1 MKEKEFSHMTY
12 NDRLR
17 LDTLTRAG
25 HKPKEVAEILH
36 KHISTIYR
44 ELGRGRYMHTN
55 SDLTEEERY
64 NPEEADRK
72 ARENLKAKG
81 AGLKIGNDIELAN
94 FLEDMVINNKYSP
107 DAALAKARQ
116 QQEKFSTMI
125 CTTTFY
131 SYIDKGIFLKLTN
144 KDLPIKRDKKRKY
157 RKVKQARASRGE
169 SIENRPDKIDT
180 RADFGHWEM
189 DTVKG
194 KQGVTKSCM
203 LVMTERKTRSEVI
216 IKLTDQKAESV
227 VNALDRLEKK
237 WGDMFCMIF
246 KSITVDNGSEF
257 ANYEGMER
265 SCRGEGK
272 RTAIYYCHPYSSY
285 ERGSNE
291 NQNRMIRRHIPKG
304 TDFDET
310 PEVDIKQMEGWINE
324 YPRRK
329 LGYCSSKELFEREL
343 LHICG

>member
-1 MKEKEFSHMTY
+1 MKEKEFTHMTY

-17 LDTLTRAG
+17 LDALIRAK
-25 HKPKEVAEILH
+25 HKPKEIAEILH

-64 NPEEADRK
+64 NPDEADRK

-81 AGLKIGNDIELAN
+81 AGLKIGNDVKLAN
-94 FLEDMVINNKYSP
+94 FLEELVIEQKYSP

-116 QQEKFSTMI
+116 QQENFSTMI

-144 KDLPIKRDKKRKY
+144 KDLPVKKDQKRKY
-157 RKVKQARASRGE
+157 RKVRQSRPSKGE
-169 SIENRPDKIDT
+169 SIENRPDNIDT
-180 RADFGHWEM
+180 REEIGHWEM

-194 KQGVTKSCM
+194 KQGVTKSCL
-203 LVMTERKTRSEVI
+203 LVLTERKTRDEIVA
-216 IKLTDQKAESV
+216 KLPDQKAESV
-227 VNALDRLEKK
+227 VNALDQLEKK
-237 WGDMFCMIF
+237 WGDMFYNVF

-257 ANYEGMER
+257 ADYEGMEK
-265 SCRGEGK
+265 SCRREGK
-272 RTAIYYCHPYSSY
+272 RTTIYYCHPYSSY

-291 NQNRMIRRHIPKG
+291 NQNKMIRRHIPKG
-304 TDFDET
+304 TDFDDKTDE
-310 PEVDIKQMEGWINE
+310 EIAQIESWINE
-324 YPRRK
+324 YPRRT
-329 LGYCSSKELFEREL
+329 LGYCSSKELFEKEL
-343 LHICG
+343 AAI